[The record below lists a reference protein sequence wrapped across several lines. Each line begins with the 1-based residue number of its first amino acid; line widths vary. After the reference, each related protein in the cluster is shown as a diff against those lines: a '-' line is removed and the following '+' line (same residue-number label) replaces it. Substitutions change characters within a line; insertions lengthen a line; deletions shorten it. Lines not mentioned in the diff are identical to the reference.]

1 MRVDILT
8 LFPGMFAGPFSE
20 SIMKRAVERGLASV
34 HLHDIRTYTTDKHHV
49 VDDYPYGGG
58 AGMVMKPEPVWRALQ
73 DVLAVGPQPAD
84 HPTQVLLMTPQGEP
98 FTQAIARQLATGPR
112 LVILCGHYEGVDER
126 IRQHMVTREI
136 SIGDY
141 VLTGGELPAMVVAE
155 TVIRLQPGV
164 MGSADSAEEESFSAG
179 LLEYPHYTRPP
190 EFMGW
195 EVPPILLSGHHAEV
209 AKWRRRQSLLR
220 TALRRPELM
229 ATVEMTKAERRWL
242 DEQLAELALAAAE
255 AGFDDGADGLG
266 VPPSPEP
273 SLLKGEGA
281 DGATG

>member
-20 SIMKRAVERGLASV
+20 SIMKRALERGLASL

-73 DVLAVGPQPAD
+73 DVLAMAPEPAD
-84 HPTQVLLMTPQGEP
+84 HPTPVLLMTPQGEP
-98 FTQAIARQLATGPR
+98 FTQAIARELAAEPR

-141 VLTGGELPAMVVAE
+141 VLTGGELPAMVIAE

-195 EVPPILLSGHHAEV
+195 PVPPILLSGHHAEV

-220 TALRRPELM
+220 TALRRPDLL
-229 ATVEMTKAERRWL
+229 AAVVMTKAERRWL
-242 DEQLAELALAAAE
+242 DEQLAELELAAE
-255 AGFDDGADGLG
+255 ADPADGVVG
-266 VPPSPEP
+266 AEAPAAPQPSPIQ
-273 SLLKGEGA
+273 GEGVQA
-281 DGATG
+281 PTV